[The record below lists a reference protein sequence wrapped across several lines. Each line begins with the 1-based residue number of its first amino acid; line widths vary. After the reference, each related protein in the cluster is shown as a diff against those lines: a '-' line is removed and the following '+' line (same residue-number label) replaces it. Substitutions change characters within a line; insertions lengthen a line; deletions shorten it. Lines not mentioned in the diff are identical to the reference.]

1 MKTCMNEWKNW
12 KIQTI
17 EKKDFPESLKTI
29 NKCPE
34 KLFYRGK
41 WNESLFEK
49 VVAIV
54 GSRQITRYGREVVD
68 KIMPEIVSRKTTVIS
83 GFMYGVDTESHQKC
97 LEYGGKTIAVLGG
110 GLDFPCP
117 ADNDKLYTEILQ
129 KGGLV
134 ISEYEPYF
142 KATNWSFP
150 QRNRIVSGLANIGVV
165 VVEGGI
171 KSGSLITAKL
181 ALEQKRKLLAVPGP
195 INSKTSAG
203 TNFLIKSGGAKILT
217 EAIDIFEDKIEM
229 PSQGELFKDYSDLS
243 DLERVII
250 DLVENEPMTCDELCQ
265 MTKRNVTEISTT
277 LSMML
282 MKDLLVEEDGKFY
295 IS

>member
-1 MKTCMNEWKNW
+1 MNEWKKW
-12 KIQTI
+12 AIKII
-17 EKKDFPESLKTI
+17 EQKDFPKSLKEI
-29 NKCPE
+29 KKCPE
-34 KLFYRGK
+34 KLYFRGE
-41 WNESLFEK
+41 WNDNLFK
-49 VVAIV
+49 KIVAIV

-83 GFMYGVDTESHQKC
+83 GFMYGVDTESHKKC

-110 GLDFPCP
+110 GLNQPCP
-117 ADNDKLYTEILQ
+117 SDNDKLYTEILE

-134 ISEYEPYF
+134 ISEYDPEF

-150 QRNRIVSGLANIGVV
+150 QRNRIVSGLANLGVV
-165 VVEGGI
+165 VIEGGI

-203 TNFLIKSGGAKILT
+203 TNFLIKSGGAKMLT
-217 EAIDIFEDKIEM
+217 KATDIFEDKIEM
-229 PSQGELFKDYSDLS
+229 PNQENLFKDYSDLT
-243 DLERVII
+243 DLERIII
-250 DLVENEPMTCDELCQ
+250 DLLESEPMTGDEICQ
-265 MTKRNVTEISTT
+265 IIKKNITEISTT

-282 MKDLLVEEDGKFY
+282 IKDLLTEEDGKFY